1 MRTLQALHRA
11 MLPLSLLHQ
20 HPGAEARP
28 VMPSLQI
35 WQRLLVQSAI
45 AGMTGL
51 REELEPVRLVT
62 HDTWRRGPSV
72 LDHLSAKWAVSMM
85 TLADAAAATLPEGVT
100 DAAGAAGSAVQ
111 SATDAAA
118 STITKKD
125 NGWFG
130 FLTGP
135 LESVLKVR

>member
-1 MRTLQALHRA
+1 
-11 MLPLSLLHQ
+11 
-20 HPGAEARP
+20 
-28 VMPSLQI
+28 
-35 WQRLLVQSAI
+35 
-45 AGMTGL
+45 MTN
-51 REELEPVRLVT
+51 
-62 HDTWRRGPSV
+62 DTWRRGPSV

-85 TLADAAAATLPEGVT
+85 TLADAAAATLGEGVT

-135 LESVLKVR
+135 LESVLKVRCLQIAGVPCS